1 MTMRIPLSALLSLW
15 LITPTIAHHSV
26 AAYDRTTL
34 HEIEGTLV
42 DVRWRNPHVTF
53 IVRVS
58 DANGSVEDWELQ
70 AGAVYPHQRAGL
82 SGDMFSVG
90 DAVRVAGWRSTQTPR
105 LMIVSNMLVPSGQE
119 ALFYDVSRPRWSNNA
134 VGGSWKGDLVE
145 NSSRGLFRI
154 WSVADFGA
162 YQDVARNLVFRQTA
176 AAQAM
181 TPETSPLDPC
191 VPQGMPGTMMTPLP
205 IEFIDRGD
213 RIELQLA
220 TFGVRRTIHLTRPDN
235 LEEIPLSDLGVSV
248 GRWIG
253 DRLEVRTTRV
263 GWPYLD
269 DEGKPQS
276 DNVEILERFTL
287 IDDGSRLD
295 FRQTVIDPEMLI
307 QPMTTGLIYADIG
320 ETVIEPVDCG

>member
-1 MTMRIPLSALLSLW
+1 MTMKALLSTLLSLL
-15 LITPTIAHHSV
+15 LITPTLAHHSV

-58 DANGSVEDWELQ
+58 DASGSVQDWELQ

-90 DAVRVAGWRSTQTPR
+90 DNVRVAGWRSTQQPQ

-134 VGGSWKGDLVE
+134 IGGSWKGELVE
-145 NSSRGLFRI
+145 NSSQGLFRI

-162 YQDVARNLVFRQTA
+162 YQDVARNLVIRQNA
-176 AAQAM
+176 AAQAI
-181 TPETSPLDPC
+181 TPDTSPIDPC
-191 VPQGMPGTMMTPLP
+191 IAQGMPGTMMTPLP

-213 RIELQLA
+213 HIELQLA
-220 TFGVRRTIHLTRPDN
+220 TFGVRRTIHLTPPEN
-235 LEEIPLSDLGVSV
+235 LAESPLSDLGYSV
-248 GRWIG
+248 GRWVG
-253 DRLEVRTTRV
+253 DTLEVRTTRV
-263 GWPYLD
+263 SWPYID
-269 DEGKPQS
+269 DEGKPQTE
-276 DNVEILERFTL
+276 NVEILEQFTL
-287 IDDGSRLD
+287 IDNGSRLD
-295 FRQTVIDPEMLI
+295 YRQTVNDPEYLTE
-307 QPMTTGLIYADIG
+307 PMVTGLIYADIG
-320 ETVIEPVDCG
+320 ETAIEPVNCG